1 MNISKFYVS
10 LLAAVALT
18 ACSTDEEVSNKDA
31 LSLDDTP
38 VQIRLSVGRGHQTR
52 SSIESNDDGLFKL
65 DSLGIF
71 MLATDIQLTNP
82 EEDPIDWGFGSHPYE
97 PSSPYANPW
106 AVWMEN
112 VAANAVL
119 DDENTPTRTDI
130 LWCDNVIRWYPVGNW
145 YSYRFY
151 GYYPRVEMDQIEVTD
166 TRRCVNYTGLDGTKD
181 IIWGTSAGAD
191 MDDSKE
197 KYRYS
202 GRYFR
207 QSGYA
212 EKNPAIAFEHKMMR
226 LQFCIQ
232 GIADENAEVGHKFDA
247 ANTMIIDTIII
258 ERVPTVASL
267 IVADID
273 STLNGKI
280 TYDWV
285 DNLDSLGVI
294 GENDGE
300 FVKEQIQ
307 NDSIIKVGQPI
318 LLPVLDAD
326 ATAAGYMKYRVIIR
340 LKNTSGDKF
349 NHEKPIDL
357 RMTNTYQPG
366 KSYRVVL
373 QIAGPKQVTVMATL
387 KPWDID
393 NDTNDPTQD
402 SVVPLVFD

>member
-1 MNISKFYVS
+1 MRIKKFY
-10 LLAAVALT
+10 LPILTAVMLT
-18 ACSTDEEVSNKDA
+18 ACSADDEASKTETVN
-31 LSLDDTP
+31 LDNSP
-38 VQIRLSVGRGHQTR
+38 VQIRLSVMRGHQTR

-65 DSLGIF
+65 DGLGIF
-71 MLATDIQLTNP
+71 MLATDIQTTNP
-82 EEDPIDWGFGSHPYE
+82 EEDPITWKFGSNAYE
-97 PSSPYANPW
+97 PNSDYTNPW

-112 VAANAVL
+112 VAANAVM
-119 DDENTPTRTDI
+119 DDENAPTRTDI
-130 LWCDNVIRWYPVGNW
+130 VWCDNITRWYPVGNW

-191 MDDSKE
+191 MNNSKE

-207 QSGYA
+207 QLGYA
-212 EKNPAIAFEHKMMR
+212 DKNPEIAFEHKMMR

-232 GIADENAEVGHKFDA
+232 GVPDENADEADKFLA
-247 ANTMIIDTIII
+247 ANDMIIDTIIV
-258 ERVPTVASL
+258 EKVPTVASL
-267 IVADID
+267 IIADID
-273 STLNGKI
+273 STKNGKI
-280 TYDWV
+280 SYDWV
-285 DNLDSLGVI
+285 NNLAPLGVI
-294 GENDGE
+294 GQNDGV

-326 ATAAGYMKYRVIIR
+326 ATAANYIKYKIIVR
-340 LKNTSGDKF
+340 LKNTSGDMF
-349 NHEKPIDL
+349 NHEKPIEL
-357 RMTNTYQPG
+357 RMNNTYQPG

-373 QIAGPKQVTVMATL
+373 QIAGPKQVTASATL
-387 KPWDID
+387 RPWDID

-402 SVVPLVFD
+402 SVAPLVFD